1 MKYFVFNKPLD
12 FNRGYMENCRW
23 ENDGLTLQEDCG
35 EGVFFSRILDSRE
48 DQTVWHRFVRT
59 PSEALG
65 VFVNFSFY
73 AGDSRKILVGQQEMD
88 VEEIIKSET
97 ISAEEKKR
105 IFRPFLQM
113 EEQDPED
120 MLLFDIKGRYMWFAA
135 ELYAGTGGLPVL
147 KDMTVYFP
155 KETWLRFL
163 PSLYEKDKESADF
176 LERYLSIFQSVYEDL
191 ETRIRQDASCLE
203 PAVAGEEFLSWLA
216 EWLDIGNIYMWNSQ
230 KLRELT
236 SKAARLFEIRGT
248 KKGLAEMVALY
259 TGEEPFIVE
268 EWQTR
273 EFKALGEK
281 KMELERLYGREPN
294 VFTLLVKEKYLSSSR
309 DYQALERLVREAA
322 PAYMEVR
329 IVPLKPYIF
338 LGDYSYLGINSG
350 LGQYRPLALD
360 GLSAVPFTV
369 IGSGV
374 EEGDRK

>member
-1 MKYFVFNKPLD
+1 
-12 FNRGYMENCRW
+12 
-23 ENDGLTLQEDCG
+23 
-35 EGVFFSRILDSRE
+35 
-48 DQTVWHRFVRT
+48 
-59 PSEALG
+59 
-65 VFVNFSFY
+65 
-73 AGDSRKILVGQQEMD
+73 
-88 VEEIIKSET
+88 
-97 ISAEEKKR
+97 
-105 IFRPFLQM
+105 
-113 EEQDPED
+113 
-120 MLLFDIKGRYMWFAA
+120 
-135 ELYAGTGGLPVL
+135 
-147 KDMTVYFP
+147 
-155 KETWLRFL
+155 
-163 PSLYEKDKESADF
+163 
-176 LERYLSIFQSVYEDL
+176 
-191 ETRIRQDASCLE
+191 
-203 PAVAGEEFLSWLA
+203 
-216 EWLDIGNIYMWNSQ
+216 
-230 KLRELT
+230 
-236 SKAARLFEIRGT
+236 
-248 KKGLAEMVALY
+248 MVALY